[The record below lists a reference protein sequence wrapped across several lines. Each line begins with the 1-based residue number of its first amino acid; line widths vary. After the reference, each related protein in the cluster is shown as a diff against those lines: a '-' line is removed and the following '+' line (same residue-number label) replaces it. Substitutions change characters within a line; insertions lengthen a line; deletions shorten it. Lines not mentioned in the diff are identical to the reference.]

1 MTQTIT
7 KETEGQTNQNQ
18 GKYLTF
24 TLNKEEYGLEI
35 LKVREIVGYME
46 ATEVPQSSD
55 YVKGV
60 VNLRG
65 QVIPVIDLRTK
76 FGMPQAEVTEQ
87 TCIIVVQIQHND
99 SKINTGIIVDQVE
112 EVLNITEDNIEKT
125 DQFGTSVNS
134 DFIIGIAKREESV
147 TILLDIDAALSAGE
161 IANL

>member
-1 MTQTIT
+1 
-7 KETEGQTNQNQ
+7 
-18 GKYLTF
+18 
-24 TLNKEEYGLEI
+24 
-35 LKVREIVGYME
+35 
-46 ATEVPQSSD
+46 
-55 YVKGV
+55 
-60 VNLRG
+60 
-65 QVIPVIDLRTK
+65 
-76 FGMPQAEVTEQ
+76 MPQAEVTEQ

>member
-7 KETEGQTNQNQ
+7 KENEGQTKQNQ

-46 ATEVPQSSD
+46 ATEVPQSPD

-76 FGMPQAEVTEQ
+76 FGMPQAEVTDQ
-87 TCIIVVQIQHND
+87 TCIIVVQIQHNE
-99 SKINTGIIVDQVE
+99 SWINTGIIVDQVE

-125 DQFGTSVNS
+125 DQFGTNVNS
-134 DFIIGIAKREESV
+134 DFILGIAKREESV
-147 TILLDIDAALSAGE
+147 TILLDIDKALSAGE
-161 IANL
+161 IADL